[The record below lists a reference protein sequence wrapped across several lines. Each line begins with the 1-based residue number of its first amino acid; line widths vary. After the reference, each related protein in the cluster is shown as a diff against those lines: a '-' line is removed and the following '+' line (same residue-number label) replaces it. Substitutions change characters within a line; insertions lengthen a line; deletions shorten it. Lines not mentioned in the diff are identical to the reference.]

1 MSNAGMAPLALLGG
15 TFDPVHYGH
24 LRPAIE
30 VRESLGADELR
41 LIPGH
46 VPPHRPQ
53 PRLAAARRAD
63 LLDRAVAPI
72 PGLVVDR
79 RELVRAGPSYTLDTL
94 RELRRMIGDRRP
106 LCFVMGG
113 DAFGGLC
120 SWYQWHKLTD
130 YAHLVVTTRGG
141 DTAPMSEA
149 LAEWLAPR
157 RARRPG
163 ELRNAP
169 AGRVWFHPV
178 SRLEISAT
186 AIRGLLARGFSV
198 QGLTPDT
205 VWQRLAATGL
215 YGYPQA
221 ARATGP
227 WRLHSHY
234 D

>member
-63 LLDRAVAPI
+63 LLDRAVALI

-94 RELRRMIGDRRP
+94 RELRRVIGDRRP

-120 SWYQWHKLTD
+120 SWYQWHRLTD
-130 YAHLVVTTRGG
+130 YAHLVVTTRAGY
-141 DTAPMSEA
+141 TATPATGPRGAPPQWLPDRQAATVQA
-149 LAEWLAPR
+149 L
-157 RARRPG
+157 RAR
-163 ELRNAP
+163 P
-169 AGRVWFHPV
+169 AGLVYFQPV

-186 AIRGLLARGFSV
+186 AIRRLLAQGRSA
-198 QGLTPDT
+198 QGLMPDC
-205 VWQRLAATGL
+205 VWQTVASQGL
-215 YGYPQA
+215 YGYPQV
-221 ARATGP
+221 
-227 WRLHSHY
+227 
-234 D
+234 

>member
-1 MSNAGMAPLALLGG
+1 MTAGQGAPVALLGG

-30 VRESLGADELR
+30 LLEGLGLSELR
-41 LIPGH
+41 LVPGH

-53 PRLAAARRAD
+53 PRLDAATRCALLETAAAD
-63 LLDRAVAPI
+63 I

-79 RELVRAGPSYTLDTL
+79 RELMRSGPSYTVDTL
-94 RELRRMIGDRRP
+94 AGLRRELGPDRP
-106 LCFVMGG
+106 LCFVMGS
-113 DAFGGLC
+113 DAFRGLM
-120 SWYQWHKLTD
+120 QWHRWRELID
-130 YAHLVVTTRGG
+130 QAHLVVTTRGG
-141 DTAPMSEA
+141 DTAPMPEA

-221 ARATGP
+221 SRATGP
-227 WRLHSHY
+227 WRLHPHY

>member
-1 MSNAGMAPLALLGG
+1 MTAGQGAPVALLGG

-30 VRESLGADELR
+30 LLEGLGLSELR
-41 LIPGH
+41 LVPGH

-53 PRLAAARRAD
+53 PRLDAASRCA
-63 LLDRAVAPI
+63 LLDTAVAGI

-79 RELVRAGPSYTLDTL
+79 RELMRPGPSYTVDTL
-94 RELRRMIGDRRP
+94 AGLRRELGPDRP
-106 LCFVMGG
+106 LCFVMGS
-113 DAFGGLC
+113 DAFRGLM
-120 SWYQWHKLTD
+120 QWHRWDELVGQ
-130 YAHLVVTTRGG
+130 AHLVVTTRGG
-141 DTAPMSEA
+141 DHAAMPAA

-157 RARRPG
+157 RAGHPG

-186 AIRGLLARGFSV
+186 AIRRLLARGFSV
-198 QGLTPDT
+198 QGLTPDP
-205 VWQRLAATGL
+205 VWQHLAATGR

-221 ARATGP
+221 SRATRPG
-227 WRLHSHY
+227 RLHARY
-234 D
+234 E

>member
-1 MSNAGMAPLALLGG
+1 MTAGQGAPVALLGG

-30 VRESLGADELR
+30 LLEGLGLSELR
-41 LIPGH
+41 LVPGH

-53 PRLAAARRAD
+53 PRLDAATRCALLETAAAD
-63 LLDRAVAPI
+63 I

-79 RELVRAGPSYTLDTL
+79 RELMRSGPSYTVDTL
-94 RELRRMIGDRRP
+94 AGLRRELGPDRP
-106 LCFVMGG
+106 LCFVMGS
-113 DAFGGLC
+113 DAFRGLM
-120 SWYQWHKLTD
+120 QWHRWRELID
-130 YAHLVVTTRGG
+130 QAHLVVTTRGG

-169 AGRVWFHPV
+169 AGRIWFHPV

-221 ARATGP
+221 SRATGP